1 MKRTTI
7 ISLFIVLFFAAC
19 KKDEPPT
26 NEYLLKFE
34 TVRTY
39 TKAQLQQLILSNDL
53 IPNEMAPMVLYD
65 VRAIKIE
72 YQTVDVNGAPIVA
85 SGGLLMPVSFSPFP
99 VMSFQH
105 GTILDQSEAPSAFL
119 SDFVGVAAIFS
130 SLGYIMPMPD
140 YLGYGSSK
148 QIAHPYQHKKSLAT
162 ATRDMLR
169 ASYEFFATQ
178 PNKPHNQN
186 LFLTGYS
193 QGGYATMATLKL
205 LQEEHPNEF
214 RVKAATV
221 GAGAY
226 NKTAFAR
233 YLVSSTDN
241 QPFINY
247 FLWVLDVYNKIYPQL
262 GRPYSHYFNEPYAA
276 IISQNGVFAP
286 GIETNPSLLFTQS
299 FRNGLKNGTD
309 TEMLAVLSQNDCFD
323 WKPNTPL
330 RLYHGTADN
339 FVQYLNS
346 QTAFAAMQAHGATQV
361 SLVSIEGG
369 NHDTSLPFYLFG
381 TFGFFSEMAGKG
393 DALPPANNLNNL
405 RIVEN

>member
-1 MKRTTI
+1 MKKSI
-7 ISLFIVLFFAAC
+7 FVSLLFGLFLGAC
-19 KKDEPPT
+19 NKEEPPK
-26 NEYLLKFE
+26 NDYLVSFE

-39 TKAQLQQLILSNDL
+39 TKAQLQQIIVTNDL
-53 IPNEMAPMVLYD
+53 IPNEMTSLVLYD

-72 YQTVDVNGAPIVA
+72 YQTVDLEGKPILA
-85 SGGLLMPVSFSPFP
+85 SGGLLMPISSLPLP

-119 SDFVGVAAIFS
+119 SDFIGVAAIFS

-148 QIAHPYQHKKSLAT
+148 QIAHPYQHRKSLAT

-169 ASYEFFATQ
+169 ASYELFAAQ
-178 PNKPHNQN
+178 PNKPHNHN

-193 QGGYATMATLKL
+193 EGGYATMATLKL
-205 LQEEHPNEF
+205 LQEEHANEF
-214 RVKAATV
+214 KVKAATV

-226 NKTAFAR
+226 NKTAFAK
-233 YLVSSTDN
+233 YLISSTEN

-247 FLWVLDVYNKIYPQL
+247 FLWVLDVYNKVYPQL
-262 GRPYSHYFNEPYAA
+262 GRNYGHYFNQPFATL
-276 IISQNGVFAP
+276 ISQNGVFTP
-286 GIETNPSLLFTQS
+286 GIQTNPSLLFTHS
-299 FRNGLKNGTD
+299 FRQGLMNNTD
-309 TEMLAVLSQNDCFD
+309 FEMLGVLAQNDCYD

-330 RLYHGTADN
+330 RMYHGTADN

-346 QTAFAAMQAHGATQV
+346 QSAFEAMQARGATQV

-369 NHDTSLPFYLFG
+369 NHNTTLPFYLFG
-381 TFGFFSEMAGKG
+381 TFGFFAEMSGKRNQ
-393 DALPPANNLNNL
+393 LPRVVNPNNLGV
-405 RIVEN
+405 IEK